1 MRATQASEDIH
12 RGDKNDPTAR
22 DLSSRTRFRKWHWLV
37 GVVLCLTIL
46 ALSVRTSRD
55 YILHSIGR
63 LIVLQQPL
71 PTSADIIVVAI
82 DVDGAGTLEAAD
94 LVHRGLST
102 RVAVFNDPPSA
113 VDREFLRRGLPYHDW
128 GAISTRQLQMLGVQ
142 NVVLIPRSASGSQQE
157 AEILP
162 QWCEEQRYR
171 SVVLITSGDHSRRLS
186 RIMRRSLRGHQVT
199 MAIHISPYA
208 DFNLESWWKTRAGV
222 REGIFELQKLMLDVI
237 RHPLG

>member
-12 RGDKNDPTAR
+12 RGGKNDPTAR
-22 DLSSRTRFRKWHWLV
+22 DPSSRVRSRNWFFV
-37 GVVLCLTIL
+37 AFLCFTIL
-46 ALSVRTSRD
+46 AFSVRISRD
-55 YILHSIGR
+55 YLLRSIGR

-102 RVAVFNDPPSA
+102 RVAVFNDPPTA

-157 AEILP
+157 GEILP
-162 QWCEEQRYR
+162 QWCEEQHYH
-171 SVVLITSGDHSRRLS
+171 SVVLVTSGDHSRRLA
-186 RIMRRSLRGHQVT
+186 RIMRRSLRTRQINV
-199 MAIHISPYA
+199 IIDISPYA
-208 DFNLESWWKTRAGV
+208 DFNLDSWWKTRAGV
-222 REGIFELQKLMLDVI
+222 REGIFELQKLMLDVL